1 VYDAN
6 GNAGVAGLQYTYDI
20 ENRLTFQ
27 AAWTQSTEYGYGYGY
42 NPDNQRVY
50 KTTATY
56 DPGTG
61 GFTVVNEEIAF
72 WGATG
77 QRMGTYSLIVNPGG
91 GGYAPSLTLR

>member
-1 VYDAN
+1 
-6 GNAGVAGLQYTYDI
+6 
-20 ENRLTFQ
+20 
-27 AAWTQSTEYGYGYGY
+27 
-42 NPDNQRVY
+42 VY